1 MSPEQR
7 AQNTDSDAGYAPC
20 RMGDACL
27 RKTGNGITGSSMQL
41 DIIKEGR
48 LNKSDP
54 SHNSSQERHV
64 RRRGRI

>member
-1 MSPEQR
+1 
-7 AQNTDSDAGYAPC
+7 
-20 RMGDACL
+20 MGDACL